1 MNEPVTSTCLDLEE
15 VLLLTTAQLQ
25 QEEANKTFL
34 LSRMQSATL
43 GLTDAEA
50 AAIPF

>member
-34 LSRMQSATL
+34 VDKTEKEN
-43 GLTDAEA
+43 EA
-50 AAIPF
+50 DLYFNKKR